1 MFQKPLCCW
10 NKKKNLSS
18 SYFVQPGSDRLGTEQ
33 KDESGSWCLP
43 TLGPCLPNLYER
55 GSVITRQAF
64 RRKHFQPRGAGGGDA
79 GSHPPPPARWSGCL
93 RLSSTTKRHPPAGP
107 GGLRFRGSH
116 RWFYQKSMDVSKHYL
131 VDGNFSGPPWSP
143 LLSGADIAGYRGSR
157 GLPLGFYSR
166 SAGKT
171 AELIFASALPSGW
184 HVPWLSKVDRRHK

>member
-10 NKKKNLSS
+10 NKKKISAAPISCSQALTVSAPSRKMSPAHDVYPPWARVCLIYMKGVLLSPGRHSGGNTS
-18 SYFVQPGSDRLGTEQ
+18 SPE
-33 KDESGSWCLP
+33 EP
-43 TLGPCLPNLYER
+43 
-55 GSVITRQAF
+55 
-64 RRKHFQPRGAGGGDA
+64 GGDA
-79 GSHPPPPARWSGCL
+79 GSHPPPPARRSGCL